1 MHLCIEN
8 RLRERKRGRKG
19 VCFYFFVFIFFYH
32 VTSTY
37 WKKAELKYNDKFIHL
52 PKQLPLPHRFY
63 IYFFNRIHFWPM
75 CYSPV
80 SPDLTLSSARGL
92 CKKYPSNFFLIT
104 TYLLL
109 YCKLFFLQ
117 MGKSRS
123 GGGGRTGGA
132 RTLRC
137 SFLSIFFFFG

>member
-1 MHLCIEN
+1 MY
-8 RLRERKRGRKG
+8 RKSSREKEKG
-19 VCFYFFVFIFFYH
+19 KERCVFLFLFITLL
-32 VTSTY
+32 VRTG
-37 WKKAELKYNDKFIHL
+37 KKAELKYNDKFIHF

-92 CKKYPSNFFLIT
+92 CKKYPSNFFFNY
-104 TYLLL
+104 YLLTTVL
-109 YCKLFFLQ
+109 QTFFFTD
-117 MGKSRS
+117 GEKSEWR
-123 GGGGRTGGA
+123 GGGTGGA